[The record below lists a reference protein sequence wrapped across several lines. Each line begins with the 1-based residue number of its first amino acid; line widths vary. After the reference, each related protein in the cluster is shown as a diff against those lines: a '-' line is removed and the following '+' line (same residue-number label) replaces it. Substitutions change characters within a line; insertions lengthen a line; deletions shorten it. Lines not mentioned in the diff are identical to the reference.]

1 MKKLPHNFA
10 HDLFNL
16 EMDIESPEVDMQ
28 LVNKLLQLYATAIE
42 YYESIKSDRYLI
54 FKNKT

>member
-1 MKKLPHNFA
+1 
-10 HDLFNL
+10 
-16 EMDIESPEVDMQ
+16 MDIESPEVDIQ
-28 LVNKLLQLYATAIE
+28 LIKKLLELYATAIE